1 MNKPYFLFCLGAMLL
16 LFSCKKP
23 ENRRCWKQAGDEDTL
38 TINVN
43 TFSKINVQ
51 EHIVCTLVQDSTE
64 KVVISGGKNLLNF
77 IGVNVENGL
86 LTVNNENKCSFL
98 RSYEQRVKVE
108 IHFKNLS
115 NLEFEGTEPLTCRDT
130 LQLDWFTL
138 LIRDGAGPVNLLL
151 NAQLITATLAHGYGD
166 FTMKGHTNQAIFN
179 VRSNGYC
186 NTYGLNIAESITVI
200 SRTQADLRIN
210 AHQCI
215 LRAQTEGSGNIYY
228 KGVPNSIEF
237 NRYGSGNLMDDN

>member
-1 MNKPYFLFCLGAMLL
+1 MNKTCFLTYVVLAFFLFA
-16 LFSCKKP
+16 CKKP
-23 ENRRCWKQAGDEDTL
+23 EDRRCWKQAGEEDTL
-38 TINVN
+38 AVNVN
-43 TFSKINVQ
+43 AFQKINVQ
-51 EHIVCTLVQDSTE
+51 EHLVCTLVQDTIE

-77 IGVNVENGL
+77 VGVNVENGL
-86 LTVNNENKCSFL
+86 LTLTNENKCSFL

-108 IHFKNLS
+108 IHFKTLS
-115 NLEFEGTEPLTCRDT
+115 NIDFEGTEPLTCRDT

-166 FTMKGHTNQAIFN
+166 FTMQGQTNQAIFN

-186 NTYGLNIAESITVI
+186 NTYGLKIAESITVI

-215 LRAQTEGSGNIYY
+215 LRAQTEVGGNIYY

-237 NRYGSGNLMDDN
+237 NRYGSGNLIDDN